1 VVRTVYEIRTFEA
14 LCAQL
19 RCKGIWVVGADEF
32 RNPDEDLVTDFAEH
46 RTEHYAELRKPLDP
60 GVFVS
65 QLRDEMRA
73 EMQALNDALE
83 GEGLPWL
90 QIAPRGPHGAIRLTP
105 LEALPEPVNLG
116 RLKKAIGQQWGMLP
130 LIDVVKEAVLRSG
143 CLEVIETKVGRGG
156 KLGPEVLLERLLL
169 VLYAYGTGRG
179 HPGGGRRRA
188 RPHRTRPVL
197 RAALA
202 FDAGAGGGAGH
213 PDRQRDLRG
222 PPALDLG

>member
-1 VVRTVYEIRTFEA
+1 MEGAGAVVRTVYEIRTFEA

-90 QIAPRGPHGAIRLTP
+90 QIAARGPHGAIRLTP

-116 RLKKAIGQQWGMLP
+116 G
-130 LIDVVKEAVLRSG
+130 
-143 CLEVIETKVGRGG
+143 
-156 KLGPEVLLERLLL
+156 
-169 VLYAYGTGRG
+169 
-179 HPGGGRRRA
+179 
-188 RPHRTRPVL
+188 
-197 RAALA
+197 
-202 FDAGAGGGAGH
+202 
-213 PDRQRDLRG
+213 
-222 PPALDLG
+222 